1 MSILEQSSKIHNY
14 FNISL
19 ELLFFLYLCTVNYS
33 LNQTNKA
40 MANKRIKVAAILM
53 LIHGALME
61 AVPGLLLMPF
71 VATSSNGE
79 DIPPIFAFEFFRNNL
94 ALMLPM
100 AVIFGVT
107 RVIGAVGVLRN
118 RKWGFILS
126 VINCVITM
134 NLMLFMIPAGIAD
147 GILTCTALVLLLSG
161 YFRNQKI
168 IE

>member
-1 MSILEQSSKIHNY
+1 M
-14 FNISL
+14 
-19 ELLFFLYLCTVNYS
+19 
-33 LNQTNKA
+33 TNKRL
-40 MANKRIKVAAILM
+40 KIAAILM

-61 AVPGLLLMPF
+61 A
-71 VATSSNGE
+71 
-79 DIPPIFAFEFFRNNL
+79 NNL

-107 RVIGAVGVLRN
+107 RVIGAVGVLKN

-147 GILTCTALVLLLSG
+147 GILASTALLLLLSG

-168 IE
+168 TE